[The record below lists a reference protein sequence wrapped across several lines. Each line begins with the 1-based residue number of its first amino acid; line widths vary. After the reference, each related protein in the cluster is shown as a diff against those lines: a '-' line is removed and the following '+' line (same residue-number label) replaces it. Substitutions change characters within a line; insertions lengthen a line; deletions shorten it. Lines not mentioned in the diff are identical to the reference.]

1 VRVGSAALPV
11 SMRAAETP
19 RPPRPPAFPPP
30 PQIIKGLKEIYVP
43 ALMNGSN
50 VMAIAP
56 LPAPGFVSQ

>member
-1 VRVGSAALPV
+1 
-11 SMRAAETP
+11 MRAAETP